1 MHSLRFPKTKDQKD
15 QKHPPHFWLAK
26 LAFWTSLP
34 CWCLASRGSLRQ
46 ESASRAESSHAG
58 TLFEDTRLRFE
69 QDYTG
74 ILPICISF
82 SHLAQCVPKAEML
95 IGLDLQQQKIIQR
108 SPASL
113 RTPIFVSQPRH
124 KARSR
129 VAIPA
134 CAAKAFASCTSSAQS
149 SASMFSYH
157 VSGRWSLEASG
168 MLARKLLYARCTS
181 KASRALLSHP
191 MQGCVCVCVLRLPCI
206 FLPHESDLP
215 TFHQEEPEPFPRN
228 KFSPPT
234 HPENPGQRKLRFH
247 PPFDHPIAELLIP
260 STPRAPLILGR
271 SPRPQRERERERE
284 REIERER
291 ERNRERE
298 REREREGER

>member
-191 MQGCVCVCVLRLPCI
+191 MQGCVCVCSDCRVSSFPINPTCQLSIRKSPNPSLATNSAHPLTLRI
-206 FLPHESDLP
+206 
-215 TFHQEEPEPFPRN
+215 QG
-228 KFSPPT
+228 K
-234 HPENPGQRKLRFH
+234 ENY
-247 PPFDHPIAELLIP
+247 DSILLSITP
-260 STPRAPLILGR
+260 S
-271 SPRPQRERERERE
+271 Q
-284 REIERER
+284 
-291 ERNRERE
+291 NC
-298 REREREGER
+298 